1 MLDNLTLENLL
12 SPKVSV
18 PFAIYLITFT
28 GFALYFLYWIEERI
42 KHDERQPHPLIVNG
56 VLIKES
62 VTCNPGSEDFET
74 MDPSIRTIA
83 DICKYV
89 FFSWLFILAYFH
101 HMERK
106 KLYIMESNGFHIHQ

>member
-1 MLDNLTLENLL
+1 MENLL
-12 SPKVSV
+12 SPKVNV

-28 GFALYFLYWIEERI
+28 GFVLYFLYWIEERI

-89 FFSWLFILAYFH
+89 FFVVIHSSLFSSYGEKEA
-101 HMERK
+101 
-106 KLYIMESNGFHIHQ
+106 LYHGKQWISYSSVMISCFY